1 EIPELVGLVVERSV
15 DLVAESVSQR
25 QVLADAPFILR
36 VAAIVV
42 SVRLSVRAVLRLV
55 GIGDKTEQKV
65 GEAVDVSVLF
75 AGNGREIAGE
85 EIVAVLVARQ
95 EGDVVLVTA
104 PDVLESGFETV
115 RALQPREVVS
125 DLEREI
131 LLYARM
137 SELIGGAAEEIAD
150 VEHG

>member
-1 EIPELVGLVVERSV
+1 I
-15 DLVAESVSQR
+15 
-25 QVLADAPFILR
+25 
-36 VAAIVV
+36 
-42 SVRLSVRAVLRLV
+42 RAVLRLV

-65 GEAVDVSVLF
+65 GKAVDVSVLF
-75 AGNGREIAGE
+75 AGNGREVAGE

-150 VEHG
+150 VEHGHAAETVLWGARKAGDAEAADDRIAGRRLGEILDGVRSRE